1 MSRGTVTGIGEPQ
14 PVGKK
19 ALFQPEVENNGQSKL
34 TCTTLISATT
44 EMNQIPNRVRT
55 TLELTNHA
63 MSIIQEIQ
71 CSHRLLTGKVL
82 PLWKL
87 VSRAIESYGKET
99 GHPPISHPEPA
110 LHEPDGKRKV

>member
-1 MSRGTVTGIGEPQ
+1 MSRGAVTGIGEPQ

-19 ALFQPEVENNGQSKL
+19 ALFQPENENNDQFKL
-34 TCTTLISATT
+34 TGITPISTTP
-44 EMNQIPNRVRT
+44 EMNPIPNRVRT

-71 CSHRLLTGKVL
+71 CSHRLQTGKVL

-87 VSRAIESYGKET
+87 VSQAIETYGKET
-99 GHPPISHPEPA
+99 GHPLPSHPEPA

>member
-1 MSRGTVTGIGEPQ
+1 
-14 PVGKK
+14 
-19 ALFQPEVENNGQSKL
+19 
-34 TCTTLISATT
+34 
-44 EMNQIPNRVRT
+44 MNPIPNRVRT

-71 CSHRLLTGKVL
+71 CSHRLQTGKVL

-87 VSRAIESYGKET
+87 VSQAIEIYGKET
-99 GHPPISHPEPA
+99 GHPSPSHPEPA

>member
-1 MSRGTVTGIGEPQ
+1 MSRGNVTGIGEPQ

-19 ALFQPEVENNGQSKL
+19 ALFQRGVENGNDPNLVDL
-34 TCTTLISATT
+34 TPISASPETNTT
-44 EMNQIPNRVRT
+44 PNRVRT

-71 CSHRLLTGKVL
+71 CSHRLQTGKVL

-87 VSRAIESYGKET
+87 VSQAIETYGEST

>member
-19 ALFQPEVENNGQSKL
+19 ALFQPEVLNNAQSKFIGIPS
-34 TCTTLISATT
+34 ISATP

-71 CSHRLLTGKVL
+71 CSHRLQTGKVL

-87 VSRAIESYGKET
+87 VSQAIENIGKEI

>member
-19 ALFQPEVENNGQSKL
+19 ALFQPENKNNEDSKL
-34 TCTTLISATT
+34 TDISPISAIP
-44 EMNQIPNRVRT
+44 EINAMPNRVRT

-71 CSHRLLTGKVL
+71 CSHRLQTGKVL

-87 VSRAIESYGKET
+87 VSQAIETYGKET
-99 GHPPISHPEPA
+99 GHPPILHPEPA

>member
-1 MSRGTVTGIGEPQ
+1 MSRDTVTGIGEPQ
-14 PVGKK
+14 PFGKK
-19 ALFQPEVENNGQSKL
+19 ALFQPEGVNNNQSKP
-34 TCTTLISATT
+34 TGITPISATT

-71 CSHRLLTGKVL
+71 CSHRLQTGKVL

-87 VSRAIESYGKET
+87 VSQAVETYGKET
-99 GHPPISHPEPA
+99 GHLPTSHPEPA